1 MKYSMGKVG
10 RGMIDKK
17 LMFKDDITCTHKHEP
32 IEKRA
37 KTSHLTE
44 GKTQTVN
51 QYMKR
56 RCH

>member
-1 MKYSMGKVG
+1 MGKVG